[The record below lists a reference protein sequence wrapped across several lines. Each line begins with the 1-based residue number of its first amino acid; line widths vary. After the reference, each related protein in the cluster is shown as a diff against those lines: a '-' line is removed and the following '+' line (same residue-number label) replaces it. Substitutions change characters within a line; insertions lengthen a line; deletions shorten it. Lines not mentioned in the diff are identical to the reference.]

1 MAWTALQRLV
11 AMGEAGEAEIDAA
24 EIEDDTST
32 GYLAA
37 IQARA
42 MIPIPENKTA
52 TWELITSG
60 EPTNLELRHL
70 VMGFRDVHDVSLLR
84 PYTDQYFDTVD
95 GLWGT
100 SSFEMAETFA
110 VGLFPVGDL
119 RADRT
124 TNTRHR
130 HYNTHPSGA
139 HDRIARRRSR
149 ALTARAAF

>member
-1 MAWTALQRLV
+1 
-11 AMGEAGEAEIDAA
+11 MGEAGEAEIDAA

-42 MIPIPENKTA
+42 MIPIPENKAA

-110 VGLFPVGDL
+110 VGLFPMWEISEQTAQQTRDI
-119 RADRT
+119 AT
-124 TNTRHR
+124 TT
-130 HYNTHPSGA
+130 THTGLA
-139 HDRIARRRSR
+139 RILTELHDDVRR